1 MIHVIVL
8 AHGALGDLD
17 ELLPVLIVGALVV
30 AVVVVVFMVRRRGA
44 GAADPGQSAGDS
56 QPDAETADHFRL
68 N

>member
-17 ELLPVLIVGALVV
+17 ELLPVLIVGALFV
-30 AVVVVVFMVRRRGA
+30 AVVVVLFMTRRRDA
-44 GAADPGQSAGDS
+44 GPAEPDQSTADS
-56 QPDAETADHFRL
+56 QPGTEPADHFRL

>member
-17 ELLPVLIVGALVV
+17 ELLPVLIAGALFV
-30 AVVVVVFMVRRRGA
+30 AVLVVGFMVRRRDTGPA
-44 GAADPGQSAGDS
+44 EPDQSAGDS
-56 QPDAETADHFRL
+56 QPGTEPADHFRL